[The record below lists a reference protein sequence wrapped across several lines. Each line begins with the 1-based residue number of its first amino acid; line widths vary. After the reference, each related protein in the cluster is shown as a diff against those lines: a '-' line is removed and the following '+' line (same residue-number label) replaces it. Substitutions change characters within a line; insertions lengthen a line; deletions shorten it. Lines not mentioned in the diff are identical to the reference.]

1 MFLLFQIGD
10 TIFVAGQIAMIPANL
25 SVIPGGILA
34 ESRLSLR
41 HVRRILEAMYA
52 GSALHDVIL
61 VICYVVNQDYI
72 SVAAAEWKKALES
85 CRVSVDVVIT

>member
-1 MFLLFQIGD
+1 
-10 TIFVAGQIAMIPANL
+10 MIPANL

-41 HVRRILEAMYA
+41 HVRRILEAMHA
-52 GSALHDVIL
+52 GSALHDIIL
-61 VICYVVNQDYI
+61 LICYVINQDHI

-85 CRVSVDVVIT
+85 CRVSANVTIT